1 MIYVSIPEEVFNTVK
16 YIIGEPAKE
25 YKWKDGNVYGLY
37 AWTDKEKLFTE
48 FMRIRYQ
55 DIYTIVEKEVEHDEF
70 KVLKTKYKYLRIGM
84 YELLINDNESLE
96 IACTRNEYDTSTEDG
111 RECFWWEFGPPISE
125 FAHYNIFNNTVR
137 DALDKLGYV
146 NAYVMKYGDE
156 GEQAVVDNNL
166 SYGVTYFSNKNII
179 TFNNEVGSFVLLNRF
194 FLIGKLW

>member
-1 MIYVSIPEEVFNTVK
+1 MKKVYMIYVSIPEGVFNTVK

-96 IACTRNEYDTSTEDG
+96 IACTRNEYDSSTEDG
-111 RECFWWEFGPPISE
+111 RE
-125 FAHYNIFNNTVR
+125 
-137 DALDKLGYV
+137 
-146 NAYVMKYGDE
+146 
-156 GEQAVVDNNL
+156 
-166 SYGVTYFSNKNII
+166 
-179 TFNNEVGSFVLLNRF
+179 
-194 FLIGKLW
+194 